1 MTIQALR
8 EATREGAT
16 CETTVSA
23 QVESCQKK
31 ETTAGKP
38 FYELLL
44 RDATGSLILRAWSD
58 KPAFVLCEQ
67 LTQGEF
73 VEVRGNFSQGSFGL
87 DAMGWTLTPLDAEG
101 ISLLIEG
108 SPEEQATREA
118 TYQGVVEAIATIQD
132 PRLRLLCDAFLKQYG
147 ARFCRAAAARSNH
160 HARRGGLLD
169 HTARMLQSA
178 LALQAVYSHL
188 NRDLLVAAI
197 LFHDSGKLWETCPPA
212 QGFGLTPDLRGELMG
227 HLSIGIELVNTLWRE
242 LPKEEWSQLK
252 PPSEEVR
259 LHLLHLIASHHG
271 QLEYGSPVLPKTPE
285 AIALHLIDNLDARLE
300 MFQETYTKAQQST
313 PGFFEWSRPLGV
325 APVAPLKKVEKI
337 VPPL

>member
-16 CETTVSA
+16 CEAVVPA
-23 QVESCQKK
+23 QVEACQKK
-31 ETTAGKP
+31 ETSAGKP

-58 KPAFVLCEQ
+58 KPSFSLCEK
-67 LTQGEF
+67 LAADEF
-73 VEVRGNFSQGSFGL
+73 VEVKGNFSQGSFGL
-87 DAMGWTLTPLDAEG
+87 DAPGWTLIPLDAEG
-101 ISLLIEG
+101 ISFLIEG

-118 TYQGVVEAIATIQD
+118 TYQGIVETIATIED
-132 PRLRLLCDAFLKQYG
+132 TRLRLLCDSFLKQHG

-169 HTARMLQSA
+169 HTARMLQAA
-178 LALQAVYSHL
+178 LALQNVYPHL
-188 NRDLLVAAI
+188 NRDLLITAT

-212 QGFGLTPDLRGELMG
+212 QGFGLISDLRGELMG
-227 HLSIGIELVNTLWRE
+227 HLSIGIELVNALWRE
-242 LPKEEWSQLK
+242 LSKEEWKELQ
-252 PPSEEVR
+252 PASEEVR

-300 MFQETYTKAQQST
+300 MFEEAYSKGSQGT

-325 APVAPLKKVEKI
+325 APVASLKKVKKNKE
-337 VPPL
+337 